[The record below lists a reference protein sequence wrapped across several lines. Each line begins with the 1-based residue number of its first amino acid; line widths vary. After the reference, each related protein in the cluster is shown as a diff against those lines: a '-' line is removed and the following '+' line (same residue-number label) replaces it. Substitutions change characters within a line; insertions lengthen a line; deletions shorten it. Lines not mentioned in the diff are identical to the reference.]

1 MGVVTEKPVKIIR
14 GIKTIYWKDSE
25 QDRGGI
31 DINLKNG
38 AWFVGYYYKGFG
50 YEPLRVSSK
59 LEDLFKSIR
68 IDTDECKL
76 TKGKWFVRDDGCG
89 IKIFEHK
96 EDEAEIA
103 EELIGPKVTKSI
115 PEATLEYYRKN
126 KILKIPF
133 DNDEIRIFI
142 KNENLEYIRNNKKI
156 VKVFPLNKEIHF
168 YGIKPEISRFI
179 VTPKGIYPL
188 T

>member
-31 DINLKNG
+31 EVYLKNG
-38 AWFVGYYYKGFG
+38 MWFVGYYYKGFG
-50 YEPLRVSSK
+50 YIFHGKFPRE
-59 LEDLFKSIR
+59 SISV
-68 IDTDECKL
+68 DTNECIL
-76 TKGKWFVRDDGCG
+76 TEGKWFVRDEVRDKETVF
-89 IKIFEHK
+89 KIFTYEESK
-96 EDEAEIA
+96 AEKP

-115 PEATLEYYRKN
+115 PEATLEYYRKD

-142 KNENLEYIRNNKKI
+142 ENENLEYIRNNRKI